1 MIKLGSK
8 LLIATL
14 VLNVVGCADL
24 QKFERHKV
32 SCYGKYGSNFTGFT
46 RYKWI
51 KIDAVSVSQNGTRFV
66 HPEPDL
72 DVSFEANWV
81 SDRVFKE
88 IQCEPLPK

>member
-1 MIKLGSK
+1 MIKLATR
-8 LLIATL
+8 LLITVLMIAAT
-14 VLNVVGCADL
+14 GCTGL
-24 QKFERHKV
+24 QKFERHTV
-32 SCYGKYGSNFTGFT
+32 NCYGKYGSNFTGFT

-51 KIDAVSVSQNGTRFV
+51 KIDAISVSQNGTRFV

-88 IQCEPLPK
+88 IQCEPLIK